1 MPSPLTQRLQA
12 LGDSYKQTLALIQ
25 ELKNFTPDAT
35 KTENTDQQRL
45 DLANDIHANLK
56 EQEDTLEILR
66 QEVNDDNIPQNRHE
80 APSDISSRDNALNQ
94 NVDMVVRLT
103 EDLKSARAAFR
114 RAQLQAKRQADVI
127 KRKERESLFLDRK
140 SSVDDGES
148 KRRSKHE
155 KLSQDELALRS
166 AEDVTQ
172 ALQRVHA
179 QLEGEVQQSQFAQ
192 QTLDESQE
200 ALKSLNESYSGTTDL
215 LKASRGL
222 VSQLV
227 RSNKSD
233 TWYLLSAWYVLA
245 GTLLWLFYRRILY
258 GPSLLLIY
266 YPFRMLWFTL
276 SSLGTIGAA
285 FLGGKPASELQ
296 APPQPTLS
304 EAGQYYTAF
313 SSGIPVA
320 GGISDDSSGPGNA
333 EETLLEHISRL
344 NEETGSKAGD
354 GAEARNTKKRMMEV
368 EVDMPPAQARDEL

>member
-12 LGDSYKQTLALIQ
+12 LGDSYKQTSALIQ
-25 ELKNFTPDAT
+25 ELKHFTPDAT
-35 KTENTDQQRL
+35 KNDDADRQRL
-45 DLANDIHANLK
+45 DLANEIHANLK

-66 QEVNDDNIPQNRHE
+66 QEVNDDDVPQNRRE
-80 APSDISSRDNALNQ
+80 APLDTSSRDNEVNQ
-94 NVDMVVRLT
+94 NADMVVRLT
-103 EDLKSARAAFR
+103 EDLRSARAAFR
-114 RAQLQAKRQADVI
+114 RAQLQAKRQCDVT
-127 KRKERESLFLDRK
+127 KRKERESLFSDRK
-140 SSVDDGES
+140 SSVEAGDS

-172 ALQRVHA
+172 ALRRVHA
-179 QLEGEVQQSQFAQ
+179 QLEGELQQSQFAQ

-200 ALKSLNESYSGTTDL
+200 ALKSLTESYSGTTDL

-233 TWYLLSAWYVLA
+233 TWYLVSTWYLLA

-276 SSLGTIGAA
+276 SSLGSIGAA
-285 FLGGKPASELQ
+285 FLGGKPVSDLQ
-296 APPQPTLS
+296 TPSQPTLS
-304 EAGQYYTAF
+304 EAGQHYTAF
-313 SSGIPVA
+313 SSNIPGA
-320 GGISDDSSGPGNA
+320 DGISGDIPESSNTD
-333 EETLLEHISRL
+333 ESVIEHISRL
-344 NEETGSKAGD
+344 AGQTGSNTAD

-368 EVDMPPAQARDEL
+368 DVDIPPAQARDEL